1 MQPSMQVEVRIG
13 ESGYRT
19 EISVRGHTLVADEPA
34 GFGGMDEG
42 PTPYDYLA
50 AALGACMAMTMRI
63 YADRR
68 GWPLGGATVRL
79 THSRI
84 HKQDCEECE
93 SQKVGI
99 DQFAR
104 VIELSGD
111 LDEEQRTGL
120 LRVADRC
127 PVGQT
132 LARGIRIV
140 SPEQDPTARGDRHT

>member
-1 MQPSMQVEVRIG
+1 MARTDEVTVRVG
-13 ESGYRT
+13 QSGFRT
-19 EISVRGHTLVADEPA
+19 EMSVRGHTLVADEPA
-34 GFGGMDEG
+34 TFGGTDEG

-50 AALGACMAMTMRI
+50 AALGACTAMTLRV

-68 GWPLGGATVRL
+68 EWPLEGVIVRL
-79 THSRI
+79 THSRV
-84 HKQDCEECE
+84 HEKDCERCE
-93 SQKVGI
+93 AQTVGI

-104 VIELSGD
+104 TIDLLGD
-111 LDEEQRTGL
+111 DLTDEQREGL

-140 SPEQDPTARGDRHT
+140 SAMSERS